1 MKNKVRLFIKKSE
14 YKLKEGWHSLK
25 ESKKGEFYSVGRREI
40 DSTYVDKDI
49 TIDILSGIL
58 ISVDFLLDPLI
69 NQFERQSLTL
79 FEAFGTIG
87 GIFEIMRII
96 TSFFTGFYA
105 QYAFRR
111 SLIKSLKRIKKEA
124 FTSSESGEESVKKD
138 RSHLYVS
145 EAYVSSLNKYSN
157 NVKPLLL
164 QRQIERNQN
173 EEDKSMNGEIN
184 RDLEV
189 EGGEES
195 NDDI

>member
-1 MKNKVRLFIKKSE
+1 MKNNAKFYIRKSE
-14 YKLKEGWHSLK
+14 YELKEGWHSLR
-25 ESKKGEFYSVGRREI
+25 ESKKGEFYSIDRREM
-40 DSTYVDKDI
+40 DSTYVDLDYSNN
-49 TIDILSGIL
+49 LSRVLLRI
-58 ISVDFLLDPLI
+58 DFLLDPLI
-69 NQFERQSLTL
+69 TQFERQSLTL

-87 GIFEIMRII
+87 GIFEILRII
-96 TSFFTGFYA
+96 TSLFTGFYA

-111 SLIKSLKRIKKEA
+111 SLIKSLKRIKQKPV
-124 FTSSESGEESVKKD
+124 SSNESGEESVKKD

-145 EAYVSSLNKYSN
+145 EAYISPLNKYST

-164 QRQIERNQN
+164 QRQMERNQI
-173 EEDKSMNGEIN
+173 EEDKSMNREIN